1 MQRDAAYLVD
11 VLAACRRVQQ
21 YVLGCAWE
29 DFLADQ
35 MRQDAVIRQMEIMG
49 EAANRLSPE
58 ARSRI
63 GGVPWQDMIGMRNV
77 LIHGYDAVDLAI
89 VWDTAARRVPG
100 LIEAL
105 ERHVEPGDPG

>member
-1 MQRDAAYLVD
+1 MRRRKLFSKGIQR
-11 VLAACRRVQQ
+11 RNR
-21 YVLGCAWE
+21 
-29 DFLADQ
+29 
-35 MRQDAVIRQMEIMG
+35 
-49 EAANRLSPE
+49 NRLSPE

-105 ERHVEPGDPG
+105 ERHVEAGDPG